1 MSLSMCFKE
10 EELRKEGYQIVLPT
24 MWEGG
29 QWTKWG
35 GGRREP

>member
-29 QWTKWG
+29 QWTQWG